1 MQRRPRRAR
10 EPAKLGG
17 AWLARGPLR
26 NALPPVTPLSQDQI
40 EAIHDASLRIL
51 EEIGIEF
58 QGAAACEAFRK
69 AGAMVEVNSGLT
81 RIPREV
87 VLQALKTVPTSFTL
101 TPRNPARALTV
112 GGNHMSFS
120 LVAGPPNVHD
130 CVNGRRSGNHADYVS
145 LIKLA
150 QSFDIIHFI
159 GNQPTAPQELP
170 ARTRHLDCYLA
181 NILYSARVF
190 HCTAIGRERALD
202 GIDMMAISRG
212 LTREQM
218 AEDPGVL
225 TVISVNSPR
234 RFDAAMS
241 DGLMAMAEYNQAV
254 VVTPFTLMGAMAPV
268 SLAAALTQ
276 QNAEA
281 LAGITLAQ
289 LTPPAAPTLY
299 CSSTSDPN
307 TKSRAPPSA

>member
-26 NALPPVTPLSQDQI
+26 NALPPVTPLTQDQV

-58 QGAAACEAFRK
+58 QGAAACELFRK

-81 RIPREV
+81 RIPREI
-87 VLQALKTVPTSFTL
+87 VLQALKTVPPSFTL
-101 TPRNPARALTV
+101 TPRNPARALNV
-112 GGNHMSFS
+112 GDNHISFS

-181 NILYSARVF
+181 NILYSDRVY

-212 LTREQM
+212 LTRAQM
-218 AEDPGVL
+218 ADDPGV
-225 TVISVNSPR
+225 SP
-234 RFDAAMS
+234 
-241 DGLMAMAEYNQAV
+241 
-254 VVTPFTLMGAMAPV
+254 
-268 SLAAALTQ
+268 
-276 QNAEA
+276 
-281 LAGITLAQ
+281 
-289 LTPPAAPTLY
+289 
-299 CSSTSDPN
+299 
-307 TKSRAPPSA
+307 

>member
-10 EPAKLGG
+10 EPAKLGTT
-17 AWLARGPLR
+17 WLGRGPLR

-58 QGAAACEAFRK
+58 QGAAACELLRK
-69 AGAMVEVNSGLT
+69 AGAMVEVKSGLT
-81 RIPREV
+81 RIPRELV
-87 VLQALKTVPTSFTL
+87 MQVLKSAPAEFTL
-101 TPRNPARALTV
+101 TPRNPERAIHV
-112 GGNHMSFS
+112 GGNHISFG

-130 CVNGRRSGNHADYVS
+130 CVSGRRPGNHADYVS

-181 NILYSARVF
+181 NILYSDRVY

-202 GIDMMAISRG
+202 GIDMMALSRG

-218 AEDPGVL
+218 ADSPGVL
-225 TVISVNSPR
+225 TIISVNSPR

-241 DGLMAMAEYNQAV
+241 DGLMAMAEFGQAV

-281 LAGITLAQ
+281 LAGITLSQ
-289 LTPPAAPTLY
+289 LPTPGAPVVY
-299 CSSTSDPN
+299 GAFTSDVDM
-307 TKSRAPPSA
+307 